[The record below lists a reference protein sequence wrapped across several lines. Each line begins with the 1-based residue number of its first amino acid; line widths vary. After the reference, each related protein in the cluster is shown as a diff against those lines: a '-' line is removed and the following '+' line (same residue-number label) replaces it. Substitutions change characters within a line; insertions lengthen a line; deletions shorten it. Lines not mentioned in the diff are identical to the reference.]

1 MKKIVLL
8 LSVCALIGCAKRQL
22 LFESPPVDKSKELTQ
37 KILIIGDSQQRI
49 HGTPVLLTSNL
60 VDQYVT
66 DVTKRPIQQELF
78 SKYLMKYII
87 NQKDGGHD
95 VPVVHLGDML
105 DVSCKNEWLKVK
117 EILRSKKDFVLMP
130 GNHDGFMQGNFYSE
144 KQLFI
149 SSWAEMCD
157 EGRFYDNQH
166 MRDFVKG
173 KDCQPC
179 VHHLINTIAPKPYLI
194 NEYLGLVAQS
204 RYRSIAKHL
213 PESKDDEDFGK
224 EWQNE
229 DPQGF
234 LQKIA
239 WVSCSDPHDFER
251 CNGYKNYLLQLVR
264 LPPAEP
270 SSPPV
275 YLMLLDTAQY
285 SEELDILGKKVLI
298 HKTAGEFGEVQE
310 NQRRKALEWLDT
322 VKSENGLLLLAGHHP
337 FDSLSEQTRNF
348 VLYMADKS
356 GVRFYLSAHTHKGYW
371 VYDRDAKM
379 VELNV
384 GSITDWPIHYRDLS
398 IAQASGKIIVKST
411 HRPIHTETIGQLT
424 GIGCRTEWFV
434 DEASKLSVKNQ
445 EKKKILDFRM
455 GQKAKTEATLQ
466 QYQQVL
472 DYFSEGDTSK
482 VSYVRSTK
490 IKCDPNTHRV
500 NFDSEQTLRNEVDRY
515 LSELPRMS
523 DYRNAARL
531 ANTIN
536 DYSCRNQEQET
547 VMETYK
553 ICQALWASE
562 ADAKLSKAATLSE
575 AAMSLEF
582 SDYWKTRYDKLYESE
597 KSRKVDSMVIMGVL
611 D

>member
-194 NEYLGLVAQS
+194 NEYLGLLAQS

-239 WVSCSDPHDFER
+239 WVSAAIRTISNDVMDIKTT
-251 CNGYKNYLLQLVR
+251 Y
-264 LPPAEP
+264 
-270 SSPPV
+270 SS
-275 YLMLLDTAQY
+275 
-285 SEELDILGKKVLI
+285 
-298 HKTAGEFGEVQE
+298 
-310 NQRRKALEWLDT
+310 W
-322 VKSENGLLLLAGHHP
+322 
-337 FDSLSEQTRNF
+337 
-348 VLYMADKS
+348 
-356 GVRFYLSAHTHKGYW
+356 
-371 VYDRDAKM
+371 
-379 VELNV
+379 
-384 GSITDWPIHYRDLS
+384 
-398 IAQASGKIIVKST
+398 
-411 HRPIHTETIGQLT
+411 
-424 GIGCRTEWFV
+424 
-434 DEASKLSVKNQ
+434 
-445 EKKKILDFRM
+445 
-455 GQKAKTEATLQ
+455 
-466 QYQQVL
+466 
-472 DYFSEGDTSK
+472 
-482 VSYVRSTK
+482 
-490 IKCDPNTHRV
+490 
-500 NFDSEQTLRNEVDRY
+500 
-515 LSELPRMS
+515 
-523 DYRNAARL
+523 
-531 ANTIN
+531 
-536 DYSCRNQEQET
+536 
-547 VMETYK
+547 
-553 ICQALWASE
+553 
-562 ADAKLSKAATLSE
+562 
-575 AAMSLEF
+575 
-582 SDYWKTRYDKLYESE
+582 
-597 KSRKVDSMVIMGVL
+597 
-611 D
+611 